1 MKIHAYLIFDGQ
13 CAEAFRFYAEVLGGE
28 LQVMPFADSPACGDV
43 APEQRDRTMH
53 ACLNRDGELLMGSD
67 TMPGDPYDGI
77 KGCHIS
83 IQAEDMAQAE
93 RLYRALAA
101 QGSVQMELQK
111 TFWAEGFAML
121 TDRFGVP
128 WMINFSG
135 DCQVPA

>member
-13 CAEAFRFYAEVLGGE
+13 CADAFRFYQEVFGGE
-28 LQVMPFADSPACGDV
+28 LMVMPFDGSPACGDV
-43 APEQRDRTMH
+43 APEHRNRTMH
-53 ACLNRDGELLMGSD
+53 AGLDIGGELLMGSD
-67 TMPGDPYDGI
+67 CMPGDAYDGV

-83 IQAEDMAQAE
+83 VQADDMGHAE
-93 RLYRALAA
+93 RLYRQLGT
-101 QGSVQMELQK
+101 QGSVQMELQR

-135 DCQVPA
+135 DCQP